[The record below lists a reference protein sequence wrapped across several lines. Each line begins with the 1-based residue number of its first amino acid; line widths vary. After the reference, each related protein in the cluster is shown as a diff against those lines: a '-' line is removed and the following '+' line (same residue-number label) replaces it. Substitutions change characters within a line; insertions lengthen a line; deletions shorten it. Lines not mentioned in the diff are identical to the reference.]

1 MLEMM
6 RKTIEA
12 LMRDMEKMKQG
23 GGKSDEK
30 VEEKEDKCG
39 DGEVQVGR
47 KCFGKMTNWIMLG
60 SWRCWETEYVFAF
73 NFRQCRSTVYV
84 RTLS

>member
-1 MLEMM
+1 MEMLEMM

-47 KCFGKMTNWIMLG
+47 KCFGKMTN
-60 SWRCWETEYVFAF
+60 
-73 NFRQCRSTVYV
+73 
-84 RTLS
+84 